1 MTAKQDAVI
10 NELNTKV
17 ERLIKLYISSL
28 DKNRE
33 MDSEMKELRI
43 QIERMKSENMKLHE
57 EIKTLKVAAAIS
69 TGEGS
74 SEAKNRIS
82 QLVREITLNIAG
94 RPCVLT
100 IEREEE
106 EEIRKAAQ
114 LINSKIAKY
123 REKYAT
129 ADPVDFLAVTALQFT
144 VKMLEAER
152 RNDVEPVLDEV
163 KKINSRLDEVVKE

>member
-1 MTAKQDAVI
+1 MND
-10 NELNTKV
+10 
-17 ERLIKLYISSL
+17 KL
-28 DKNRE
+28 
-33 MDSEMKELRI
+33 
-43 QIERMKSENMKLHE
+43 
-57 EIKTLKVAAAIS
+57 T
-69 TGEGS
+69 
-74 SEAKNRIS
+74 
-82 QLVREITLNIAG
+82 ITLNIAG

-129 ADPVDFLAVTALQFT
+129 ADPVDFLAVTALQVT

-152 RNDVEPVLDEV
+152 RNDVEPILDEV
-163 KKINSRLDEVVKE
+163 KKISSRLDEVMKE

>member
-1 MTAKQDAVI
+1 MRQLQHLLHK
-10 NELNTKV
+10 KM
-17 ERLIKLYISSL
+17 IS
-28 DKNRE
+28 
-33 MDSEMKELRI
+33 
-43 QIERMKSENMKLHE
+43 
-57 EIKTLKVAAAIS
+57 
-69 TGEGS
+69 
-74 SEAKNRIS
+74 
-82 QLVREITLNIAG
+82 
-94 RPCVLT
+94 VLT

-152 RNDVEPVLDEV
+152 RNDVEPILDEV
-163 KKINSRLDEVVKE
+163 KKISSRLDEVVKE

>member
-1 MTAKQDAVI
+1 MCI
-10 NELNTKV
+10 
-17 ERLIKLYISSL
+17 R
-28 DKNRE
+28 
-33 MDSEMKELRI
+33 DS
-43 QIERMKSENMKLHE
+43 
-57 EIKTLKVAAAIS
+57 
-69 TGEGS
+69 
-74 SEAKNRIS
+74 
-82 QLVREITLNIAG
+82 
-94 RPCVLT
+94 

-163 KKINSRLDEVVKE
+163 KKISSRLDEVVKE

>member
-1 MTAKQDAVI
+1 MND
-10 NELNTKV
+10 
-17 ERLIKLYISSL
+17 KL
-28 DKNRE
+28 
-33 MDSEMKELRI
+33 
-43 QIERMKSENMKLHE
+43 
-57 EIKTLKVAAAIS
+57 T
-69 TGEGS
+69 
-74 SEAKNRIS
+74 
-82 QLVREITLNIAG
+82 ITLNIAG

-114 LINSKIAKY
+114 LINSKI
-123 REKYAT
+123 AT

-163 KKINSRLDEVVKE
+163 KKISSRLDEVVKE

>member
-1 MTAKQDAVI
+1 MND
-10 NELNTKV
+10 
-17 ERLIKLYISSL
+17 KL
-28 DKNRE
+28 
-33 MDSEMKELRI
+33 
-43 QIERMKSENMKLHE
+43 
-57 EIKTLKVAAAIS
+57 T
-69 TGEGS
+69 
-74 SEAKNRIS
+74 
-82 QLVREITLNIAG
+82 ITLNIAG

-114 LINSKIAKY
+114 LINSK
-123 REKYAT
+123 EKYAT

-163 KKINSRLDEVVKE
+163 KKISSRLDEVVKE

>member
-1 MTAKQDAVI
+1 MND
-10 NELNTKV
+10 
-17 ERLIKLYISSL
+17 KL
-28 DKNRE
+28 
-33 MDSEMKELRI
+33 
-43 QIERMKSENMKLHE
+43 
-57 EIKTLKVAAAIS
+57 T
-69 TGEGS
+69 
-74 SEAKNRIS
+74 
-82 QLVREITLNIAG
+82 ITLNIAG

-152 RNDVEPVLDEV
+152 RNDGQPILDAV
-163 KKINSRLDEVVKE
+163 NKSSSRLDEVVKE

>member
-1 MTAKQDAVI
+1 MNDTVSFLAKKVD
-10 NELNTKV
+10 EL
-17 ERLIKLYISSL
+17 KL
-28 DKNRE
+28 
-33 MDSEMKELRI
+33 
-43 QIERMKSENMKLHE
+43 
-57 EIKTLKVAAAIS
+57 
-69 TGEGS
+69 
-74 SEAKNRIS
+74 
-82 QLVREITLNIAG
+82 
-94 RPCVLT
+94 PCVLT

-152 RNDVEPVLDEV
+152 RNDVEPILDEV
-163 KKINSRLDEVVKE
+163 KKISSRLDEVVKE

>member
-1 MTAKQDAVI
+1 MND
-10 NELNTKV
+10 
-17 ERLIKLYISSL
+17 KL
-28 DKNRE
+28 
-33 MDSEMKELRI
+33 
-43 QIERMKSENMKLHE
+43 
-57 EIKTLKVAAAIS
+57 T
-69 TGEGS
+69 
-74 SEAKNRIS
+74 
-82 QLVREITLNIAG
+82 ITLNKGG
-94 RPCVLT
+94 RPWLLN

-163 KKINSRLDEVVKE
+163 KKISSRLDEVVKE

>member
-1 MTAKQDAVI
+1 MND
-10 NELNTKV
+10 
-17 ERLIKLYISSL
+17 KL
-28 DKNRE
+28 
-33 MDSEMKELRI
+33 
-43 QIERMKSENMKLHE
+43 
-57 EIKTLKVAAAIS
+57 T
-69 TGEGS
+69 
-74 SEAKNRIS
+74 
-82 QLVREITLNIAG
+82 ITLNIAG

-144 VKMLEAER
+144 VELLEIEK
-152 RNDVEPVLDEV
+152 RNDIEPILDEV
-163 KKINSRLDEVVKE
+163 KRISSRLDEVVKE

>member
-1 MTAKQDAVI
+1 MND
-10 NELNTKV
+10 
-17 ERLIKLYISSL
+17 KL
-28 DKNRE
+28 
-33 MDSEMKELRI
+33 
-43 QIERMKSENMKLHE
+43 
-57 EIKTLKVAAAIS
+57 T
-69 TGEGS
+69 
-74 SEAKNRIS
+74 
-82 QLVREITLNIAG
+82 ITLNIAG

-163 KKINSRLDEVVKE
+163 KKISSRLDEVVKEEKRKSSLKRK

>member
-1 MTAKQDAVI
+1 MND
-10 NELNTKV
+10 
-17 ERLIKLYISSL
+17 KL
-28 DKNRE
+28 
-33 MDSEMKELRI
+33 
-43 QIERMKSENMKLHE
+43 
-57 EIKTLKVAAAIS
+57 T
-69 TGEGS
+69 
-74 SEAKNRIS
+74 
-82 QLVREITLNIAG
+82 ITLNIAG

-129 ADPVDFLAVTALQFT
+129 ADPGDFLAVTALQFT

>member
-1 MTAKQDAVI
+1 MND
-10 NELNTKV
+10 
-17 ERLIKLYISSL
+17 KL
-28 DKNRE
+28 
-33 MDSEMKELRI
+33 
-43 QIERMKSENMKLHE
+43 
-57 EIKTLKVAAAIS
+57 T
-69 TGEGS
+69 
-74 SEAKNRIS
+74 
-82 QLVREITLNIAG
+82 ITLNIAG

-100 IEREEE
+100 REEE

-163 KKINSRLDEVVKE
+163 KKISSRLDEVVKE